1 MASKKP
7 HAFNPPSVP
16 EPAPTYNQV
25 CITPVVSSSKLIT
38 LAGQTGMRKDG
49 PISSDLKEQA
59 KGAYDSIH
67 KCLAAAGATPRDIVM
82 VRHYIVKETGNPE
95 LDEKDVVDR
104 GWGELWMEY
113 MDKEAEG
120 HRPPDT
126 VVGVASLATKELFS
140 VFLREP
146 GASEI
151 WLLADSVY
159 CWMRQR
165 SAESFALTSKLSFV
179 HYYQGNR
186 YVHGTTQDRDPKEES
201 ASCP

>member
-49 PISSDLKEQA
+49 PISSDLREQA

-82 VRHYIVKETGNPE
+82 VRHYIVKETGDPKQ
-95 LDEKDVVDR
+95 DEKDVVDR

-126 VVGVASLATKELFS
+126 VVGVASLATKELLYECE
-140 VFLREP
+140 VT
-146 GASEI
+146 
-151 WLLADSVY
+151 
-159 CWMRQR
+159 
-165 SAESFALTSKLSFV
+165 ALI
-179 HYYQGNR
+179 N
-186 YVHGTTQDRDPKEES
+186 
-201 ASCP
+201 